1 MFKVSKECSIYSMN
15 STNAPVLRV
24 PAKSQVEFETFDCF
38 ENQICSEA
46 DEFDGLDFSRVNP
59 ATGPVYIEGAEP
71 GDILV
76 VKIEKIE
83 VASQGLCVA
92 SNNMGVVADLL
103 DGYTI
108 KIVPIKNDMAIFN
121 DKISL
126 PINKMIGVIGVAP
139 KDGEDIATGVPDYHG
154 GNMDCKE
161 MTEGRELHLPVN
173 VPGALLAIGDLH
185 AVMADGEICGC
196 GLEISGTVTV
206 SVDVIKNKTHIE
218 NPMLFSDTHIMT
230 IASHV
235 DLDIAMEMAVSYM
248 AKYLIREHGFDPKEA
263 AMLMSMTAD
272 VRICQVVDPKKTI
285 RVEFPKYL
293 CKTEV

>member
-1 MFKVSKECSIYSMN
+1 MFKVSKEYSIYSMN
-15 STNAPVLRV
+15 AGNTPVLRV
-24 PAKSQVEFETFDCF
+24 PAKSQIEFETFDCF
-38 ENQICSEA
+38 ENQISSEN
-46 DEFDGLDFSRVNP
+46 DEFGGLDFSRVNP

-83 VASQGLCVA
+83 VANHGFCVA
-92 SNNMGVVADLL
+92 SNSMGVIADLL
-103 DGYTI
+103 DSYTI
-108 KIVPIKNDMAIFN
+108 KVIPVENDMALFN
-121 DKISL
+121 DTIRL

-161 MTEGRELHLPVN
+161 ITEGRELHLPVN
-173 VPGALLAIGDLH
+173 VSGALLAIGDLH

-196 GLEISGTVTV
+196 GLEIPGKVTI
-206 SVDVIKNKTHIE
+206 SVDIIKDKKHIK

-235 DLDIAMEMAVSYM
+235 DLDIAMEMAVSDM
-248 AKYLIREHGFDPKEA
+248 AKYLTCEYSFDPKEV

-272 VRICQVVDPKKTI
+272 VRICQVVDPKKTV

-293 CKTEV
+293 CR